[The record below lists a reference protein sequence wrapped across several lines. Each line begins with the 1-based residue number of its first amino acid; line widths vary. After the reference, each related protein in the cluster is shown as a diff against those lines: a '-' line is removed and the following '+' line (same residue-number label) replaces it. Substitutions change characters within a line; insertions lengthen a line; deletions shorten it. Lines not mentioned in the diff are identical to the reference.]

1 MAGTSSSSQ
10 SSALRKSPPLSLS
23 CRTQHK
29 TSNEPSLA
37 TTTVSTALLADLT
50 LSPVLFRIKN
60 ILTLTS
66 TPLEVLISTL
76 YWSLRAIDPA
86 LVLPEWAPRLA
97 TSIDFGFHV
106 IPALS
111 LTLDLLFFSP
121 PWTIQALPAT
131 AVSSVIAF
139 SYWFWIEVCYGRN
152 GFYPYP
158 IFAMLDTTQRVGL
171 FAGSAALMTIITVVL
186 REVYRVVNRG
196 TRITEGGERK
206 SQ

>member
-1 MAGTSSSSQ
+1 
-10 SSALRKSPPLSLS
+10 
-23 CRTQHK
+23 
-29 TSNEPSLA
+29 
-37 TTTVSTALLADLT
+37 LLADLT
-50 LSPVLFRIKN
+50 LSPTLFRIKN

-66 TPLEVLISTL
+66 TPLEVLISIL

-106 IPALS
+106 TPSVA

-121 PWTIQALPAT
+121 PWTIRALPAT
-131 AVSSVIAF
+131 AVSGVIAF
-139 SYWFWIEVCYGRN
+139 GYWFWIEICYGRN

-158 IFAMLDTTQRVGL
+158 IFQMLDTTQRVGL
-171 FAGSAALMTIITVVL
+171 FAGSAILMAVVTVAL
-186 REVYRVVNRG
+186 RETYRVVNRG
-196 TRITEGGERK
+196 TRITESGERK